1 MVALGSKRAS
11 PRNVPPHPNPLP
23 QGERG
28 QSSLALTREHA
39 IAIARAAKRLN
50 DLRERWLNP
59 PEWTEWVPEVIP
71 LGCEPVPG
79 SHLAARKSRRGC
91 WR

>member
-1 MVALGSKRAS
+1 M
-11 PRNVPPHPNPLP
+11 
-23 QGERG
+23 
-28 QSSLALTREHA
+28 LAQTGEHA

-91 WR
+91 RR